1 VTFRVIFW
9 SSDWGA
15 CLPARTYTN
24 QQEVA
29 MYGREL
35 PREYVQRCQMS
46 EDSRLLMII
55 HMSR

>member
-1 VTFRVIFW
+1 
-9 SSDWGA
+9 
-15 CLPARTYTN
+15 
-24 QQEVA
+24 